1 MNNSATVKECEFLF
15 QDLLAQTLLTLGNCY
30 CGFVVV
36 VVVLVCFGLKKG
48 LGTGV
53 GHIIRTV
60 CMQSWKRDMVQRVE
74 RTKVWFTLQ
83 NSQSEE
89 KHQITYLGKS

>member
-1 MNNSATVKECEFLF
+1 MNDSATVKECEFFF
-15 QDLLAQTLLTLGNCY
+15 QALLSRTLLTLGNRY
-30 CGFVVV
+30 GGFVV

-60 CMQSWKRDMVQRVE
+60 CMQSWKRDARQGAESGDDKGLVHVAEFPVR
-74 RTKVWFTLQ
+74 
-83 NSQSEE
+83 
-89 KHQITYLGKS
+89 GKTSNNIPG